1 MSEKYLKKVDP
12 GPPQFEERAE
22 KQGAFPIGQHFK
34 AGGLIQETLSQQSQ
48 YRTPV
53 IKYLNIF
60 N

>member
-1 MSEKYLKKVDP
+1 MSETYLKK
-12 GPPQFEERAE
+12 GGSWPPQIEERAE

-53 IKYLNIF
+53 IKYLNISI
-60 N
+60 